1 MSQAMPVVILVSG
14 SGSNLQAIIDAMQA
28 GDLPIDIRAVI
39 SNRADAYGLQRAANA
54 GIHTEVINHRD
65 YPSREDFDHALQAA
79 IDAHNPALLIL
90 AGFMRILSHDFVEHY
105 LGRMINIHPA
115 LLPLFPGLNTHERAL
130 QDAVK
135 EHGATV
141 HFVTTEVD
149 GGPLILQAHVPV
161 QGNDTPE
168 TLAARVLEQE
178 HRIFPQAIRWFAEG
192 RLQMQCDKVLLD
204 DKPIPTTG
212 LDFSEITNN

>member
-1 MSQAMPVVILVSG
+1 MPIVILISG
-14 SGSNLQAIIDAMQA
+14 SGSNLQSIIDAMQA

-39 SNRADAYGLQRAANA
+39 SNKADAYGLERAKAA

-65 YPSREDFDHALQAA
+65 YQSRDDFDRALQTA
-79 IDAHNPALLIL
+79 IDAHSPELVVL
-90 AGFMRILSHDFVEHY
+90 AGFMRILTHAFVEHY
-105 LGRMINIHPA
+105 FGRMLNIHPA
-115 LLPLFPGLNTHERAL
+115 LLPAFPGLNTHERAL

-135 EHGATV
+135 QHGATV

-149 GGPLILQAHVPV
+149 GGPLVLQARVLV
-161 QGNDTPE
+161 QADDTPE

-178 HRIFPQAIRWFAEG
+178 HLIFPQAIRWFAEG

-204 DKPIPTTG
+204 DKPLPTSG
-212 LDFSEITNN
+212 LDFAEITTG